1 MGQTFCKETNRNIS
15 FGGYAIVY
23 ILKLPASMLSHN
35 QSGDHISESTIWARD
50 GFANRN
56 VMSLFCNRD
65 KWSYVAEF
73 TVMYKANC
81 IDHEISVST
90 I

>member
-35 QSGDHISESTIWARD
+35 QSGTHISESTIWAKD
-50 GFANRN
+50 GFANGN
-56 VMSLFCNRD
+56 VMSLFVIGRN
-65 KWSYVAEF
+65 E
-73 TVMYKANC
+73 VM
-81 IDHEISVST
+81 
-90 I
+90 